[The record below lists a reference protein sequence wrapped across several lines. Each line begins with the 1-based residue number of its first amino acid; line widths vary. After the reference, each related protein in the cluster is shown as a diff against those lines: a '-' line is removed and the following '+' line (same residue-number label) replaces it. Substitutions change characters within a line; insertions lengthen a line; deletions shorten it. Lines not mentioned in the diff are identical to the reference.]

1 MNMKTRTLPLDES
14 AAVNHPAYGVA
25 IIDAA
30 YHFLSV
36 VPYGIDGQSLLSTL
50 TYGSAEDIRSEGIRL
65 WGAVPDARDA
75 AIRIDM
81 LARHMLAMIP
91 RTTTDDE
98 DEAVVP
104 PCCPLSEAIKEAGL
118 TGVEKETIDAVNKI
132 AGIKPGD
139 KVEIVKIGKVDP
151 EETMNILD
159 VLRRLV
165 ID

>member
-1 MNMKTRTLPLDES
+1 MKTKTLPLNES
-14 AAVNHPAYGVA
+14 DAVNHPAYGVA

-30 YHFLSV
+30 AHFLSV

-50 TYGSAEDIRSEGIRL
+50 TYGSSEDIRIEGIRL
-65 WGAVPDARDA
+65 WDSVPDAREA
-75 AIRIDM
+75 ARRIDT

-91 RTTTDDE
+91 VTTTDDE
-98 DEAVVP
+98 DDVP
-104 PCCPLSEAIKEAGL
+104 PCPLSKAIKEAGL
-118 TGVEKETIDAVNKI
+118 TGVEQETIDAVNKI

-139 KVEIVKIGKVDP
+139 KVEIVKIGKEEPD
-151 EETMNILD
+151 ETMNIFD

>member
-1 MNMKTRTLPLDES
+1 MKTRTLPLNEA

-30 YHFLSV
+30 SHFLSV

-50 TYGSAEDIRSEGIRL
+50 TYGSAEDIRIEGIRL
-65 WGAVPDARDA
+65 WDSVPDARDA
-75 AIRIDM
+75 ARRIDT

-91 RTTTDDE
+91 ITTTDDE
-98 DEAVVP
+98 DDEDDVP
-104 PCCPLSEAIKEAGL
+104 PCPLSEAIKEAGL
-118 TGVEKETIDAVNKI
+118 TGVEQETIDAVNKI

-139 KVEIVKIGKVDP
+139 KVEIVKIGKEEPD
-151 EETMNILD
+151 ETMNIFD